1 MATAP
6 DRTDHL
12 IYGTPDLDVGVDEI
26 ERRLGV
32 RPAGGGRHEQWGTR
46 NQILALG
53 EETYLEVMAP
63 DPELPEPDGGRLFA
77 LDELE
82 APRLL
87 TWAVRAP
94 DIEEAAARAR
104 TRGVA
109 LGPVEA
115 GSREQPDGSALSW
128 RLTDPRAFPVD
139 GVVPFL
145 IDWGETPHPAGG
157 AREAGELVGLTV
169 RHPEPAAV
177 RDALEAVGAD
187 AATVEEGERP
197 ELVAAVRTAAG
208 VVEIR

>member
-1 MATAP
+1 MAHTP

-12 IYGTPDLDVGVDEI
+12 IYGTPDLETGVAEI
-26 ERRLGV
+26 ERRLGA

-63 DPELPEPDGGRLFA
+63 DPELPEPGGGRLFA

-82 APRLL
+82 APRLV

-104 TRGVA
+104 ERGVE

-115 GSREQPDGSALSW
+115 GSREQPDGTVLSW
-128 RLTDPRAFPVD
+128 RLTDPRALPMD

-145 IDWGETPHPAGG
+145 IDWGETPHPAAA
-157 AREAGELVGLTV
+157 AREGGELVALTV
-169 RHPEPAAV
+169 RHPEPEAV
-177 RDALEAVGAD
+177 RGALEAVGAD
-187 AATVEEGERP
+187 GATVEEGTRP
-197 ELVAAVRTAAG
+197 ELAASVRTADG
-208 VVEIR
+208 VAEIR